1 MELFCPHCTRRVSV
15 PDDKAGQVMSC
26 PLCAKQFQAP
36 ALAPPPIAPVP
47 PMPAPPS
54 APQPES
60 TYSAGEPPLAP
71 KATPS
76 EPDAAAPPPPSL
88 PGDYT
93 HSVGVCLNDS
103 WLAFV
108 PPACV
113 FLVFIL
119 SFFSW
124 HLPVP
129 NLDDPLA
136 SVPALSMWGLGF
148 NQWELKF
155 VAYIIIMIPT
165 SLLTYA
171 ALPFDKGWIPAP
183 PPIAPFMPFKNVLV
197 GLLLGLAFL
206 MLCID
211 YLTAHF
217 GSSNPIALA
226 FKLAFRLHF
235 FAMLASFGM
244 FWLNWRKK
252 NNLPLPRVDAR
263 W

>member
-36 ALAPPPIAPVP
+36 ALAPPPIAPTPPVP
-47 PMPAPPS
+47 PPS
-54 APQPES
+54 APQAES
-60 TYSAGEPPLAP
+60 TYSAGEPPLTP

-76 EPDAAAPPPPSL
+76 EPDVAAPPPVL

-93 HSVGVCLNDS
+93 HSIGVCLTDS

-113 FLVFIL
+113 LLVFIL
-119 SFFSW
+119 SFFTW
-124 HLPVP
+124 HLSVP

-136 SVPALSMWGLGF
+136 SVPGVSLWGLGF
-148 NQWELKF
+148 SQWEVKF
-155 VAYIIIMIPT
+155 VVYIIIMFPAG
-165 SLLTYA
+165 LLTFA
-171 ALPFDKGWIPAP
+171 SLPFDKGWIPAP

-211 YLTAHF
+211 YLTAHL
-217 GSSNPIALA
+217 GSYNPIALA

-235 FAMLASFGM
+235 FAVLASFGM

-252 NNLPLPRVDAR
+252 NNLPPPRLDAR